1 MGPGFMPTSIALQ
14 DNDGTR
20 IAKAAMTRSWCM
32 LRLCRGIDPGARI
45 RGSLTSACPGRRC
58 PSLAMRIGAETRSL

>member
-32 LRLCRGIDPGARI
+32 LRLC
-45 RGSLTSACPGRRC
+45 
-58 PSLAMRIGAETRSL
+58 MRY